1 MILKNII
8 DQKEREVAQAR
19 RERPMEALVRAVE
32 KLPPA
37 RSLKAALR
45 GRDCA
50 IIAEI
55 KRRSPSKGQIRQN
68 VDPPA
73 IAVLY
78 EQNGAAAISVL
89 TDRVFFGGSVEDLL
103 AVRRV
108 TSLPVLRKDFIV
120 DPYQIYETR
129 LLGADAVL
137 LIADI
142 LDDETL
148 AGFLARAA
156 YLGLDCL
163 VEAHDRPALE
173 RAVAAG
179 AQIVGINNRDL
190 NTFSVDLET
199 SIDLRPHV
207 PPDRMVVSESAIGGR
222 SDIERLLSAGI
233 SAFLVGET
241 LMRADDMGEALRAL
255 LGRKEG

>member
-8 DQKEREVAQAR
+8 DQKEREVAQAK
-19 RERPMEALVRAVE
+19 RERPMEELVRAVE

-37 RSLKAALR
+37 RSLISALQGR
-45 GRDCA
+45 GCA

-55 KRRSPSKGQIRQN
+55 KRRSPSKGEIRRH

-73 IAVLY
+73 IAALY

-89 TDRVFFGGSVEDLL
+89 TDRVFFGGSGEDLTV
-103 AVRRV
+103 VRRV
-108 TSLPVLRKDFIV
+108 SSLPVLRKDFIV
-120 DPYQIYETR
+120 DPYQNYETR

-142 LDDETL
+142 LDDDTL

-163 VEAHDRPALE
+163 VEAHDLPALE

-190 NTFSVDLET
+190 NTFSVNLET
-199 SIDLRPHV
+199 SIALRHHV
-207 PPDRMVVSESAIGGR
+207 PQDRMVVSESAIGGR
-222 SDIERLLSAGI
+222 SDIEYLLSAGI

-241 LMRADDMGEALRAL
+241 LMRADDIGEALRAL
-255 LGRKEG
+255 LGKEEG